1 MLRTLHVRNYVLID
15 SLEIRF
21 PEGLVIITGQ
31 TGAGKSILLGAL
43 GLVLGGKADASLL
56 GAHGDTCVVEAE
68 FITGP
73 DAALSALLAENDLED
88 TGTLTIRRT
97 VNRSGRSRSFVNDE
111 PVSLPLLQA
120 LSERL
125 IDIHAQHQTLR
136 LGDPAF
142 RMAMLDHY
150 AGNYSPALP
159 SSSSPVIPG
168 SSSPVIP
175 GSSSPVIPGS
185 SSPVIPGLTGNLSA
199 CRKAWDA
206 LQQVRKD
213 LAEVTER
220 LERLAAERDYNQSQ
234 FDRLDAAKLRDGEL
248 EELEAEQKQ
257 ISHAEEL
264 KELLNAGED
273 ILSPADD
280 RQPLTAQLKEAGRQV
295 ARAAK
300 FIPALEALVQRMESA
315 RLELED
321 IADELDSANT
331 RIAASPERL
340 EQVEDRMSLLYDL
353 LGRHGVKTVA
363 EPIALRDRLSEA
375 LYDSTALEEKRSELK
390 KALAQAEKTY
400 ADAADA
406 LRAARQ
412 KAADGFAAAIGDSLA
427 FLELDHAAFRVE
439 LAEAPEGPTG
449 RDSVRFLFS
458 STGKA
463 PQDLAKVASG
473 GELSRIMLSLKAMM
487 ARFTAMPTLI
497 FDEIDTGVSGS
508 AADRMGS
515 MICGMGEHMQ
525 VFAIT
530 HLPQVAAKGQAH
542 YLVTKENDVT
552 SIRLLSQDERI
563 QEIARLLSG
572 SVISDAAIANAEALL
587 GVSLF

>member
-56 GAHGDTCVVEAE
+56 GAHGETCVVEAE
-68 FITGP
+68 FTVGP

-88 TGTLTIRRT
+88 SGTLTIRRT

-150 AGNYSPALP
+150 AGNYSPA
-159 SSSSPVIPG
+159 G
-168 SSSPVIP
+168 
-175 GSSSPVIPGS
+175 
-185 SSPVIPGLTGNLSA
+185 GNLTA
-199 CRKAWDA
+199 CRKAWDN
-206 LQQVRKD
+206 LQQVRKE
-213 LAEVTER
+213 LAGVTER

-248 EELEAEQKQ
+248 EELDVEQKQ
-257 ISHAEEL
+257 LSHAEEL

-273 ILSPADD
+273 ILSPADE

-300 FIPALEALVQRMESA
+300 FIPALESLVQRMESA

-321 IADELDSANT
+321 IADELESANA
-331 RIAASPERL
+331 RIEVSPERL

-353 LGRHGVKTVA
+353 MGRHGVKTVA
-363 EPIALRDRLSEA
+363 ELIALRDRLSEA
-375 LYDSTALEEKRSELK
+375 LFDSTALEEKRSQLN
-390 KALAQAEKTY
+390 KALAQTEKAY

-406 LRAARQ
+406 LRTARQ
-412 KAADGFAAAIGDSLA
+412 KAADGFAAAIGESLT
-427 FLELDHAAFRVE
+427 FLELDHAVFRVE

-458 STGKA
+458 STGQA

-487 ARFTAMPTLI
+487 ARYTAMPTLI

-515 MICGMGEHMQ
+515 MICRMGEHMQ

-552 SIRLLSQDERI
+552 SIRLLSQDERVR
-563 QEIARLLSG
+563 EIARLLSG

-587 GVSLF
+587 GTSLF